1 MFISAS
7 HCSCCVFL
15 VHSLIASHDPVIIV
29 FSVQVS
35 INMWR
40 IIPLTY
46 RRAPFAVCSFYVH
59 SAEVATRTVV
69 HVSVTLFALFV
80 CFFTILE
87 TQDSISKCKHQFP
100 GHYALEKNHD
110 VLTNTYLI

>member
-1 MFISAS
+1 MLIVFLHIVLCCTFNISGVSFEYMFISAS

-46 RRAPFAVCSFYVH
+46 RRAPFAVCSLYVH
-59 SAEVATRTVV
+59 SAEVVV
-69 HVSVTLFALFV
+69 HVSVTLCALFV

-87 TQDSISKCKHQFP
+87 TQTGLNQ
-100 GHYALEKNHD
+100 
-110 VLTNTYLI
+110 